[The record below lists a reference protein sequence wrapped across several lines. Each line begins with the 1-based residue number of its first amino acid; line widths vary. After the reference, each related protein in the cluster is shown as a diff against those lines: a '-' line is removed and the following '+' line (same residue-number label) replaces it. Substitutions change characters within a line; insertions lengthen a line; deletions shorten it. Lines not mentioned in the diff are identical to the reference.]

1 MKEALKQQILNDAQW
16 SSFIERADHEKVLRI
31 SVEDIDFY
39 LINMQSRRGASLIT
53 TVMTSSIPAANAKS
67 EIVESFQKAAEEAFN
82 QSIKKFS

>member
-67 EIVESFQKAAEEAFN
+67 EIVEAFQEAAEEAFN
-82 QSIKKFS
+82 QSIQNL